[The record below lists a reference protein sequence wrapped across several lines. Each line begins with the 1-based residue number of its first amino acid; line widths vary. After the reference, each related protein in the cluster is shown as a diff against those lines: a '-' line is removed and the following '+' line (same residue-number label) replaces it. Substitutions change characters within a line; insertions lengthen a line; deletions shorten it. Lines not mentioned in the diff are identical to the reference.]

1 MPGVPFVV
9 GGPSYSMK
17 RGLPSP
23 SDHVRRKTSRSRHS
37 WRVRS
42 SNSGKLTLLDNRL
55 KHALLPAGSG
65 PAQ

>member
-9 GGPSYSMK
+9 GGPSYNMK
-17 RGLPSP
+17 RGLPSR

-42 SNSGKLTLLDNRL
+42 SNSGKLTLLET
-55 KHALLPAGSG
+55 G
-65 PAQ
+65 